1 MIDISI
7 LVAVL
12 LVLFTIAVVI
22 EIMLLRIQWTLT
34 NYFLDKVNVYED
46 RLEAI
51 ENQLVQVKNY
61 GELLE
66 RATAL
71 MEARSIGNY
80 ERQID
85 EIIAHAPTKASGE
98 TPADKQRASEAKQ
111 VLPKG
116 RPAGHPADG
125 PEG

>member
-12 LVLFTIAVVI
+12 LVLFTIAVII

-34 NYFLDKVNVYED
+34 NYFLDKVNTYED
-46 RLEAI
+46 RIEAI

-71 MEARSIGNY
+71 MEARSIGKY
-80 ERQID
+80 ERELDSVITQ
-85 EIIAHAPTKASGE
+85 APTKASGE
-98 TPADKQRASEAKQ
+98 TPAGKKASEA